1 MRISVPAKTKNGL
14 RTTSWVIIVDLVRKG
29 NLPEAR
35 RDFLRNREFTRER
48 ALPMQ
53 DKIERWKK
61 MREACKERPFV
72 E

>member
-1 MRISVPAKTKNGL
+1 
-14 RTTSWVIIVDLVRKG
+14 VRKG